1 MGVTRTGIGFD
12 AHRLVPGRRLVL
24 GGVEIDYAMGLAGHS
39 DADVL
44 CHAVTDA
51 LLGAV
56 ADGDIGRHFPDTDD
70 RWRDAC
76 SVELLRVTRER
87 LAARG
92 VRVISTDSTIIAE
105 EPKLSPHVDRMREAL
120 AAALGVEIGAVSVK
134 ATTVE
139 TMGALGRKEG
149 IAAFSV
155 VNVVEEGGAA

>member
-24 GGVEIDYAMGLAGHS
+24 GGVDLDYAMGLAGHS

-155 VNVVEEGGAA
+155 VNVVEEGRAA

>member
-1 MGVTRTGIGFD
+1 
-12 AHRLVPGRRLVL
+12 L
-24 GGVEIDYAMGLAGHS
+24 GGVEIEHEMGLEGHS

-70 RWRDAC
+70 RWRNAS
-76 SVELLRVTRER
+76 SVELLRTTLER

-92 VRVISTDSTIIAE
+92 IRVVNTDSTIIAE
-105 EPKLSPHVDRMREAL
+105 EPKLSTHVDRMREAL
-120 AAALGVEIGAVSVK
+120 AGALGVEIGAVSVK

-139 TMGALGRKEG
+139 KMGALGRKEG
-149 IAAFSV
+149 IAALSV
-155 VNVVEEGGAA
+155 VNVTEDWEGR